1 MRWLDSIIS
10 STDMSLS
17 KLQEIVKDRA
27 AWRVVHGVAKS
38 QTEQS
43 NRTTTYKLAGLPSD
57 LWIKRLEDVRRDYPG
72 VAENITSLHSYYTTI
87 ITTVK
92 LKSIPQFG
100 CVFQG
105 FNHLPWWLQPLP
117 SSGLNCNSCTKLWST
132 STETWGKEA
141 DIWVKSQQAL
151 KHHCFK
157 QIKKKNIMKI
167 LKPTS

>member
-1 MRWLDSIIS
+1 MRWLDGIIS

-72 VAENITSLHSYYTTI
+72 VAENITSLHSYYTMDNNNSKI
-87 ITTVK
+87 KVNSPIRVCI
-92 LKSIPQFG
+92 SR
-100 CVFQG
+100 
-105 FNHLPWWLQPLP
+105 LQPLT
-117 SSGLNCNSCTKLWST
+117 LM
-132 STETWGKEA
+132 A
-141 DIWVKSQQAL
+141 
-151 KHHCFK
+151 
-157 QIKKKNIMKI
+157 
-167 LKPTS
+167 PTTAVVRAEL